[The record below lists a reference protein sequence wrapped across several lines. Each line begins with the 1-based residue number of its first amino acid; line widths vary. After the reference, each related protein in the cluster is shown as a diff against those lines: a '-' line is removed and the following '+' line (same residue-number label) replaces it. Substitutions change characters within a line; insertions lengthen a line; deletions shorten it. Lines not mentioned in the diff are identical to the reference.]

1 MATNSSDT
9 SSTSAFSS
17 ALSPLQQAEEAG
29 REFSTLWS
37 CRQHANL
44 LQSTPPDAAAASS
57 GLAAQAM
64 QTSLLLLHKLNA
76 ALSGVQSFLTPAA
89 KSATKFHAKHL
100 LHALITELHVPQLL
114 AQLLLWL
121 QQRPECLCTT
131 KPAAAAAATRAAV
144 VCWSSGGFSIHA
156 NDCRKD

>member
-29 REFSTLWS
+29 REFSTRWS

-76 ALSGVQSFLTPAA
+76 AISGVQSFLTPAA
-89 KSATKFHAKHL
+89 KSATTFHAKHL

-114 AQLLLWL
+114 AQ
-121 QQRPECLCTT
+121 PECLCTT
-131 KPAAAAAATRAAV
+131 KPAAAATRAAAV
-144 VCWSSGGFSIHA
+144 GWGA
-156 NDCRKD
+156 